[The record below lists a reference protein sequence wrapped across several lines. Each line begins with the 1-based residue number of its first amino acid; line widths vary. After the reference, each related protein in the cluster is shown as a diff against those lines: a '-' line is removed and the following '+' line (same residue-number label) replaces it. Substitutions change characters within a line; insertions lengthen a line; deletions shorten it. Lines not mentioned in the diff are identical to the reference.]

1 MAQDLIPPS
10 HIGDG
15 LYFTDN
21 EYEVQI
27 AINHHNNTVA
37 VLDMNDIQSAI
48 DYLTKVKERIEK
60 RNKKFYTKKPVNL
73 FNKFK

>member
-1 MAQDLIPPS
+1 MEKDLIPPS

-21 EYEVQI
+21 GYEVKI
-27 AINHHNNTVA
+27 AVNHHNNTVA

-48 DYLTKVKERIEK
+48 DYLTKVQKRIEK
-60 RNKKFYTKKPVNL
+60 LKKA
-73 FNKFK
+73 